1 MPLGKLFQKR
11 GSRKDK
17 KEASTKTENTRHE
30 KLTCDA
36 KVAEEKLSPVQ
47 DGEVEDTH
55 LATTQ
60 CGKEDVQP
68 LPVERLSAEEAQP
81 PSVENVSAEVTKIE
95 TVIQKLPSIKNEY
108 SEHIQPPSVE
118 NVNEE
123 AQSPFVENISAE
135 CAKTEIVNH
144 QLPSVNLYCEDIQT
158 PSVEEVN
165 EVQPPYIQNVIAK
178 EVQISLNEN
187 AKEGSIPVTCS
198 VQNDINE
205 GDKPQTENGLIHRL
219 RENFKNASE
228 TDIAQ
233 QLAEG
238 SPGEVKKNFPVK
250 GNSVTIKSTCNYDYG
265 KWGKDCCSS
274 AVISKDNSCVAEQN
288 DGQGVGRH
296 KHRSGS
302 QTEEILKTTER
313 NTSRRKFGSESEVL
327 KISGHG
333 EERIIQ
339 MKEKD
344 LEQLINR
351 CVNKIIRESI
361 ATETDG
367 GNLNNLHEANEMGFT
382 DRRDSESSESGAS
395 YIVEQKLPCEA
406 LYEYVQEDYISDYGR
421 SNIPREEADYF
432 REEHKDDDS
441 TDCEAEDIRD
451 NGLDGYQA
459 DCEENSSIYS
469 SVSDSSFKKVE
480 TQGTDLESTTP
491 NGSQEMTTSETN
503 CEHDSNLSQGLDV
516 SNRIPTETD
525 TAALLPDESNSQENK
540 GRESP
545 ELSKTRGSTVTESSD
560 FVRTRGSTMTESSEL
575 ILMSLEENISSQSFN
590 NSTDTGTSDNAQDF
604 ADNLTKQHF
613 SEEEK
618 IVNWKVGYLHV
629 KLPHKSRGK
638 GHLKVWKKRCVAIQL
653 DEFVNDPKYPS
664 LMISV
669 YNADSG
675 TSRKHGAIFWKSVSC
690 QKAVVYRSNSRTH
703 PYAFTV
709 SDDNKAVI
717 HLAGDS
723 ESASQE
729 WMAAIRGIF
738 WPPSPVVQLEK
749 MLYGNEFEV
758 SMIDN
763 EFAFHAGLLGAYG
776 YLTITP
782 KKLILIHPQQ
792 GYVIQEWYLN
802 TVDKFQLMPQSKIE
816 DVHKVLAMTTCS
828 DSSTGKGEILMYCKE
843 SLALLQSVANTI
855 HQVLSFHS
863 KQEGGKYQKELE
875 EIAEWLMPETTQ
887 TTCDETTNEEHYKVP
902 PRQVKSL
909 LDIPNFIFEKPLTPV
924 ASAACAT
931 GTSMDI
937 LESSLD
943 ASKTNTTTTASR
955 DSGISSENAADD
967 FLNCS
972 VTSFVV
978 GGGAFPGKSSD
989 SELSD
994 AYTPPRSPE
1003 LKKKIISD
1011 DELATPNDQTAVQ

>member
-17 KEASTKTENTRHE
+17 KEVSTKTENTAYE
-30 KLTCDA
+30 NLSSGA
-36 KVAEEKLSPVQ
+36 KVETVEEQLSPVQ
-47 DGEVEDTH
+47 NGKVEDTH
-55 LATTQ
+55 LPTTE

-68 LPVERLSAEEAQP
+68 LPVERLSAEEAQL
-81 PSVENVSAEVTKIE
+81 SAVENVSAEDAKIE
-95 TVIQKLPSIKNEY
+95 SVNQQLLSVKNQYSEVIQPSY
-108 SEHIQPPSVE
+108 VE
-118 NVNEE
+118 KVNEE
-123 AQSPFVENISAE
+123 LQPPFVENISAKF
-135 CAKTEIVNH
+135 AKTDIVNH
-144 QLPSVNLYCEDIQT
+144 QLPIVKNRYSEYVQV

-165 EVQPPYIQNVIAK
+165 EVKPPSIQNVIA
-178 EVQISLNEN
+178 EEIQITANEN
-187 AKEGSIPVTCS
+187 TKEECKPVICIPH
-198 VQNDINE
+198 NDSNE
-205 GDKPQTENGLIHRL
+205 GDKPQTENVLIHRPE
-219 RENFKNASE
+219 ENFESSIE
-228 TDIAQ
+228 TDTAQ

-238 SPGEVKKNFPVK
+238 SLGEVTKIFPVK
-250 GNSVTIKSTCNYDYG
+250 GSSATIKSTCNYDYG
-265 KWGKDCCSS
+265 KQGKDYCSS
-274 AVISKDNSCVAEQN
+274 AITSKDNRCVGEEN
-288 DGQGVGRH
+288 GGQRVRKH
-296 KHRSGS
+296 KYRSGS
-302 QTEEILKTTER
+302 QAEETLKTIER
-313 NTSRRKFGSESEVL
+313 DTSRRKFGSESEVL
-327 KISGHG
+327 KISGDC
-333 EERIIQ
+333 EDRIIQ

-351 CVNKIIRESI
+351 CVNKIIRGSI
-361 ATETDG
+361 ATAADG
-367 GNLNNLHEANEMGFT
+367 GNLNSLYKANEMSFT
-382 DRRDSESSESGAS
+382 DSRDSESSESCAL
-395 YIVEQKLPCEA
+395 YVVEQKLPCEA
-406 LYEYVQEDYISDYGR
+406 LYEYVEEDYISNSGR
-421 SNIPREEADYF
+421 SNIPRDEADCLG
-432 REEHKDDDS
+432 EDHKDEDS
-441 TDCEAEDIRD
+441 TDCEVEDIRD

-480 TQGTDLESTTP
+480 TQETDLENTTP
-491 NGSQEMTTSETN
+491 NDSQEMTISETN
-503 CEHDSNLSQGLDV
+503 CEHDSNLSQDLDV
-516 SNRIPTETD
+516 SNRIPTHID
-525 TAALLPDESNSQENK
+525 TAASLPEGSNLQENK

-545 ELSKTRGSTVTESSD
+545 ELSKTRGSTITESSD
-560 FVRTRGSTMTESSEL
+560 FVRTRGSTITESSEL
-575 ILMSLEENISSQSFN
+575 ILMSLDENISSQSLN
-590 NSTDTGTSDNAQDF
+590 NSTDTGTSDNVQDF
-604 ADNLTKQHF
+604 VDNLTEQNF

-618 IVNWKVGYLHV
+618 KVNWKVGYLHV

-669 YNADSG
+669 YSADSG
-675 TSRKHGAIFWKSVSC
+675 KHGAIFWKSVSC

-709 SDDNKAVI
+709 SDDSKAVI

-723 ESASQE
+723 ESMSQE
-729 WMAAIRGIF
+729 WMAAIRAIF

-763 EFAFHAGLLGAYG
+763 EFAFHAGLLGTYG

-843 SLALLQSVANTI
+843 SLALLQSLATTI
-855 HQVLSFHS
+855 HHVLSFHS

-875 EIAEWLMPETTQ
+875 EIAEWLLPATTQ
-887 TTCDETTNEEHYKVP
+887 TTCDETTKEEYYKVP

-924 ASAACAT
+924 ASAACAP
-931 GTSMDI
+931 GTSMDL

-943 ASKTNTTTTASR
+943 ASKTNTTTSASR
-955 DSGISSENAADD
+955 DSGISSENVADD

-994 AYTPPRSPE
+994 SYTPPRSPE

-1011 DELATPNDQTAVQ
+1011 DELATSNDQTAVQ